1 MTFIS
6 RWFGRLVIAV
16 VAVSA
21 FVLPL
26 ESVRAHAQLD
36 RTSPAASSVV
46 PNSPQQI
53 LLDFSEPVE
62 TGLSKIRLFGR
73 NDIEISLGTVEHDV
87 NDKSI
92 IFASAPALDAGPYAV
107 VWNTTSADG
116 HSLNGAFTFEVGNQ
130 STGES
135 AELLETVITTI
146 NNESPLE
153 PFINVF
159 RYFSFLA
166 IVTIIGL
173 VVLLG
178 AGDLMRETRLLAV
191 LSATLAMLFVSTL
204 GLLFL
209 QGPYA
214 AQRSWGAIGDFDLL
228 NSVLDT
234 RMGLALLL
242 RLLTT
247 VVGFALL
254 LGVLRNWHHSTL
266 WPNIAVFNGIG
277 LVLSFGLAGHPSTA
291 SPALLAVIVDSIHMW
306 SLSVWIGGVIVLAVA
321 WKMLVRAD
329 AVVNDIHVV
338 NRFSRL
344 ATYAMPM
351 TVVSG
356 LISAVII
363 TGGLSSIFDH
373 RYGSIL
379 RTKIILV
386 AVAVVIGAAARRA
399 LRKTGAFS
407 IRRAILLEATLGLVV
422 FALSVGLVVTPPD
435 GIDTSATSV
444 HTATLVQDDVVVDL
458 TLSPTRVGPVEV
470 HVILSPPGGSLDP
483 MQEVVVT
490 LTPRDDAGAA
500 LPVDV
505 IQVGPNHWSGF
516 AEVSVGGQWEMT
528 VDATRQNGDLLK
540 YATMVQIS
548 SR

>member
-209 QGPYA
+209 QGP
-214 AQRSWGAIGDFDLL
+214 
-228 NSVLDT
+228 
-234 RMGLALLL
+234 
-242 RLLTT
+242 
-247 VVGFALL
+247 
-254 LGVLRNWHHSTL
+254 
-266 WPNIAVFNGIG
+266 
-277 LVLSFGLAGHPSTA
+277 
-291 SPALLAVIVDSIHMW
+291 
-306 SLSVWIGGVIVLAVA
+306 
-321 WKMLVRAD
+321 
-329 AVVNDIHVV
+329 
-338 NRFSRL
+338 
-344 ATYAMPM
+344 
-351 TVVSG
+351 
-356 LISAVII
+356 
-363 TGGLSSIFDH
+363 
-373 RYGSIL
+373 
-379 RTKIILV
+379 
-386 AVAVVIGAAARRA
+386 
-399 LRKTGAFS
+399 
-407 IRRAILLEATLGLVV
+407 
-422 FALSVGLVVTPPD
+422 
-435 GIDTSATSV
+435 
-444 HTATLVQDDVVVDL
+444 
-458 TLSPTRVGPVEV
+458 
-470 HVILSPPGGSLDP
+470 
-483 MQEVVVT
+483 
-490 LTPRDDAGAA
+490 
-500 LPVDV
+500 
-505 IQVGPNHWSGF
+505 
-516 AEVSVGGQWEMT
+516 
-528 VDATRQNGDLLK
+528 
-540 YATMVQIS
+540 
-548 SR
+548 